1 MVCNRIFSLVLLF
14 GLFTPVLFGQV
25 GQDRYLVYFSDKEN
39 TPFSLDA
46 PEAYLSQRAIDR
58 RNNQNILIDLR
69 DLPVDPAYIQQVRD
83 LGDVLIVY
91 QLKWFNAILI
101 ETTDQNVLDAL
112 DGLGIVEAV
121 EGSPV
126 LTSDDPVEYDSSH
139 PAQSK
144 SNVDYGAALNQI
156 EMLNGLQLHEDGFR
170 GAGKWIGV
178 FDGGFGNSMSASVLD
193 PLFASDRVLGMVD
206 FVHGGDFVFG
216 YSTHGSAVLS
226 TMAADQPQLMIG
238 TAPDA
243 SYLLCITEDV
253 SIERRIEEANW
264 VAAAAYADSMGI
276 DIINTSLSY
285 TLFDS
290 IADNYSYA
298 DMDGNT
304 TLITRGSDV
313 AASRGILIVTSA
325 GNQGNSPW
333 YYISAPADGDS
344 VLAVGAVNAFG
355 NVVSFSS
362 RGPSFDG
369 RVKPNVM
376 AQGAATAITNLGDS
390 ITFSNGT
397 SFSGPVLCGMAA
409 SLWQA
414 FPTATAWE
422 VHQAIEQSAHVFS
435 NPNDSLGYG
444 IPDFEIARD
453 ILATSVSTT
462 NQYARMNL
470 TIYPNPASD
479 EVRMLLPQT
488 FSGPATLSLV
498 DVAGRVVYQQNIQIG
513 VADENLILTRALQRS
528 EPGLYVVQ
536 IQSAQGEM
544 LTGKVLWL

>member
-1 MVCNRIFSLVLLF
+1 MEFNKIFSFVIIF
-14 GLFTPVLFGQV
+14 GLITPVLYGQV
-25 GQDRYLVYFSDKEN
+25 GQDRYLVYFSDKDN
-39 TPFSLDA
+39 TPFSLDE
-46 PEAYLSQRAIDR
+46 PEDYLSQRAIDR
-58 RNNQNILIDLR
+58 RNNQNIDIDFR

-101 ETTDQNVLDAL
+101 ETTDLNVIDGLE
-112 DGLGIVEAV
+112 GLGIVEAV

-126 LTSDDPVEYDSSH
+126 LKGDDPVEYDASDLVL
-139 PAQSK
+139 SK
-144 SNVDYGAALNQI
+144 SNADYGAALNQI
-156 EMLNGLQLHEDGFR
+156 EMLNGLLLHADGFR

-178 FDGGFGNSMSASVLD
+178 FDAGFTNSMSSSVLD
-193 PLFASDRVLGMVD
+193 PLFASERVLGMFD

-216 YSTHGSAVLS
+216 YSSHGTSVLS
-226 TMAADQPQLMIG
+226 TMAANQPQLMIG

-253 SIERRIEEANW
+253 SVERRIEEANW
-264 VAAAAYADSMGI
+264 VAAAEYADSIGI
-276 DIINTSLSY
+276 DIINTSLGY
-285 TLFDS
+285 TVFDS
-290 IADNYSYA
+290 IAENYTYA

-304 TLITRGSDV
+304 TLITRGSDI

-333 YYISAPADGDS
+333 HYISAPADGDS
-344 VLAVGAVNAFG
+344 VLAVGAVNAAG

-376 AQGAATAITNLGDS
+376 AQGAATAITNLSDS

-414 FPTATAWE
+414 FPTATAWQ

-444 IPDFEIARD
+444 IPNFEIARSV
-453 ILATSVSTT
+453 LEVSVSTT
-462 NQYARMNL
+462 NQYARKSL
-470 TIYPNPASD
+470 TMYPNPATD
-479 EVRMLLPQT
+479 QVRMLLPAS
-488 FSGPATLSLV
+488 FAGNATLILV
-498 DVAGRVVYQQNIQIG
+498 DIAGRVVYQQSIYVG
-513 VADENLILTRALQRS
+513 ETDENLALTRALQRS

-536 IQSAQGEM
+536 IQSKSGEV